1 MADTLNN
8 VGVVIL
14 AAGKGKRMNATSQQ
28 PKVLMPLAG
37 RPMISYLLDA
47 IEKSLPQIKPVVVIA
62 PDLQIIAR
70 NLGPRCQ
77 YVVQEEQRGTGHAVQ
92 TAQASLRDYKHVL
105 VLYGDHPFV
114 SAECISKIISR
125 HLQDEAALTLT
136 TVKVLDFDEWRAG
149 FSHFG
154 RIVRDDNGQI
164 QRIVEHKD
172 ATDDE
177 KQITEVNP
185 SYFCFNAQW
194 LWGHLPLLDCHNA
207 QNEYYLT
214 DLVELALKRDDKL
227 TSLILD
233 NPHEALGINTLEQL
247 ALAESIV
254 TSHYYNPS
262 VSFQITAQLA
272 GKREED

>member
-14 AAGKGKRMNATSQQ
+14 AAGKGKRMQATSQQ
-28 PKVLMPLAG
+28 PKVLVPLAG
-37 RPMISYLLDA
+37 RPMISYLLDS
-47 IEKSLPQIKPVVVIA
+47 IEQSLLNIKPVIVIA
-62 PDLQIIAR
+62 PDLEIISR
-70 NLGPRCQ
+70 SLGSRCQ
-77 YVVQEEQRGTGHAVQ
+77 YVIQEEQRGTGHAVQ
-92 TAQASLRDYKHVL
+92 TAQANLLDYKHVL

-114 SAECISKIISR
+114 SADCIRKIISC
-125 HLQDEAALTLT
+125 HLRDEAVLTLA
-136 TVKVLDFDEWRAG
+136 TVKVPDFNEWRVG

-194 LWGHLPLLDCHNA
+194 LWEHLPLLDCRNA

-214 DLVELALKRDDKL
+214 DLVELALKQNDRL
-227 TSLILD
+227 TSLTLD

-247 ALAESIV
+247 ALAEQFVANCRI
-254 TSHYYNPS
+254 
-262 VSFQITAQLA
+262 
-272 GKREED
+272 

>member
-1 MADTLNN
+1 MADALNN

-14 AAGKGKRMNATSQQ
+14 AAGKGKRMQATSLQ

-47 IEKSLPQIKPVVVIA
+47 IEQSFLNTIPVVVIA
-62 PDLQIIAR
+62 PDLQIISR
-70 NLGPRCQ
+70 SLGSRCQ

-92 TAQASLRDYKHVL
+92 TAQANLRSYKHVL

-114 SAECISKIISR
+114 SADCIRKIISR
-125 HLQDEAALTLT
+125 HLQDEAALTLA
-136 TVKVLDFDEWRAG
+136 TVKVSDFNEWRAG

-154 RIVRDDNGQI
+154 RIVRDSDGQI

-172 ATDDE
+172 ATDEE

-194 LWGHLPLLDCHNA
+194 LWEHLPLLGCRNA

-214 DLVELALKRDDKL
+214 DLVELALKRNDKFA
-227 TSLILD
+227 SLALD
-233 NPHEALGINTLEQL
+233 NPHEALGINTPEQL
-247 ALAESIV
+247 ALAEQ
-254 TSHYYNPS
+254 
-262 VSFQITAQLA
+262 FLA
-272 GKREED
+272 NCRM